1 MQNRSGM
8 MTLPGKYVEK
18 LPMICLRGGGTV
30 VGEKICVGEVNH
42 MGSGVRILVV
52 FARDVKDEGVDPEAA
67 GEEGYFL

>member
-1 MQNRSGM
+1 
-8 MTLPGKYVEK
+8 
-18 LPMICLRGGGTV
+18 MICLRGGGTV